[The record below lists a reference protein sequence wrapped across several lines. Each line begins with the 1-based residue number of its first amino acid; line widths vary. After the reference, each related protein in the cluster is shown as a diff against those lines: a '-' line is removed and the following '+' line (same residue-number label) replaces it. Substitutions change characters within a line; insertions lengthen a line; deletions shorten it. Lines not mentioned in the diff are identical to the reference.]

1 MSKNLADIFNNNPA
15 FSTSAMTDAINVI
28 PTQYGAVNELGIF
41 KDKGVDTTSVIVER
55 KNGVL
60 NVLSATERG
69 APGNVNTSGK
79 RDIVS
84 LPIPSFVLNDSILAS
99 EVQNIRKFGSAD
111 EMEAIQDK
119 VIEKLAEMKAKHE
132 ITLEYMRCCAL
143 QGVVKDGSGSTLVDL
158 FDTFGITQHTQS
170 FNTSSASTKIDQ
182 KLRDVKR
189 YLEKNLKGEVM
200 TGILCLC
207 SGNFFE
213 AIVQHASMK
222 DAYHAYQGATPYR
235 EDLRYNFV
243 FNGIRFIEYEGT
255 ASNAAGSTLRFIP
268 DNEAVFLPIGTRNVF
283 ETVYAP
289 ADYIEAVNTIGQPY
303 YAKQKVQDF
312 DRGIDVQT
320 QSNPLPI
327 CKRPELLVKGTLGA

>member
-1 MSKNLADIFNNNPA
+1 MTKNLADIFNNNPA

-41 KDKGVDTTSVIVER
+41 KEKGVNTTSIMVER

-60 NVLSATERG
+60 NVLTANERG
-69 APGNVNTSGK
+69 AAGSVNTSSK
-79 RDIVS
+79 RDLVS
-84 LPIPSFVLNDSILAS
+84 LAIPSFILNDTIKA
-99 EVQNIRKFGSAD
+99 EDVQNVRKFGETD
-111 EMEAIQDK
+111 EMQSVQDV
-119 VIEKLAEMKAKHE
+119 VIDKLAEMKAKHE

-143 QGVVKDGSGSTLVDL
+143 QGVVKDGAGTTLANL
-158 FDTFGITQHTQS
+158 FDTFSITQHTQA
-170 FNTSSASTKIDQ
+170 FNTSSANTHIDQ

-189 YLEKNLKGEVM
+189 YMEQNLKGETM
-200 TGILCLC
+200 SGILCLC

-213 AIVQHASMK
+213 AIVQHASIK

-235 EDLRYNFV
+235 DDLRYDFV
-243 FNGIRFIEYEGT
+243 FNGIRFVEYEGS

-268 DNEAVFLPIGTRNVF
+268 DNEAIFLPLGTRNVF
-283 ETVYAP
+283 ETVFAP

-312 DRGIDVQT
+312 ERGVDVQT

-327 CKRPELLVKGTLGA
+327 CKRPDLLVKGTLGS